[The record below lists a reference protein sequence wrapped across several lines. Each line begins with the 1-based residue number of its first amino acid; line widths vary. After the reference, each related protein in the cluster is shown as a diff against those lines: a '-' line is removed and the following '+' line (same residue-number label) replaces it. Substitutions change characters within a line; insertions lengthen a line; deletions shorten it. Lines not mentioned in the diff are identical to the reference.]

1 MSVLHCVSVFYFFL
15 LLNNFPLCVCATF
28 VYSFISL
35 GHYMLYLTWVVCQNG
50 AEGHALGLSL
60 ALASLQTL
68 HGSRSIFLFYK
79 HCVKL
84 ERIVVLTLCSLSWLH
99 RRQVGY
105 CWPFHLHLRTLM
117 MSHKLTSDFSC
128 AVCYFFVYFGE
139 MAINILPHFHLVLCL
154 LLSFRNH

>member
-35 GHYMLYLTWVVCQNG
+35 GHCMLYLTWVVCQNG

-105 CWPFHLHLRTLM
+105 CCRFICISEHWWWAANSLVIFHVLFVIFLSTLE
-117 MSHKLTSDFSC
+117 KW
-128 AVCYFFVYFGE
+128 
-139 MAINILPHFHLVLCL
+139 L
-154 LLSFRNH
+154 LISFPIFI